1 MRSTLLAFTLLVVGL
16 VTLASPAAAADPLGS
31 PAALFVKN
39 RLAPGPSIG
48 DTLSL
53 SDYPNQVVLLFLFEP
68 N

>member
-1 MRSTLLAFTLLVVGL
+1 MRRSRTVPTALLFCLALS
-16 VTLASPAAAADPLGS
+16 ASPAFGIDGRGA
-31 PAALFVKN
+31 PAALFTKN
-39 RLAPGPSIG
+39 ELAPGPTVG